1 MLAVHNVS
9 TPPRRVNT
17 GLKNTK
23 TTPSKSCKLPVSSHC
38 SSDSDSSHQDFQ
50 PKKRFRFDT
59 NYCGLES
66 TLRQMNVEQEG
77 ENSPDETSR
86 PSNSSFLTNFGSNR
100 KRQSSLSFSPTQ
112 NKNNNQI
119 AAKNGLKSCS
129 NTYFQKQQEQQQQ
142 QSQNSNPTNQ
152 QFKSQQLFNKCFS
165 TPKSNQQS
173 SSSSTNFSTSF
184 EQDSAIETNN
194 PLMKTFVKKFN
205 YKRRLKHLPS
215 QTQNSTTINKSPSS
229 ISLKNTGNKLHL
241 ADALTI
247 FEEMLSEREEK
258 LREEFHMELQNKLAE
273 QYEQFVRYNE
283 DAVRAK
289 FDNSCSYLS

>member
-17 GLKNTK
+17 GLKNK
-23 TTPSKSCKLPVSSHC
+23 TTSSKSCKLPVSSHC

-77 ENSPDETSR
+77 ENSPDETSM
-86 PSNSSFLTNFGSNR
+86 PTTSSFLTNFGSNR
-100 KRQSSLSFSPTQ
+100 KRQSSLSFSPTR
-112 NKNNNQI
+112 NNNNQI

-129 NTYFQKQQEQQQQ
+129 NTY
-142 QSQNSNPTNQ
+142 SLTTHNNNNPTNQ
-152 QFKSQQLFNKCFS
+152 QFKNQQLFNKSFS
-165 TPKSNQQS
+165 TPKSNQQQLPS
-173 SSSSTNFSTSF
+173 SSSSTFSTSF
-184 EQDSAIETNN
+184 EQDSTIETNS

-215 QTQNSTTINKSPSS
+215 QTQNSTAINKSPSS

-247 FEEMLSEREEK
+247 FEELLSEREEK

-289 FDNSCSYLS
+289 LDNSCSYLS